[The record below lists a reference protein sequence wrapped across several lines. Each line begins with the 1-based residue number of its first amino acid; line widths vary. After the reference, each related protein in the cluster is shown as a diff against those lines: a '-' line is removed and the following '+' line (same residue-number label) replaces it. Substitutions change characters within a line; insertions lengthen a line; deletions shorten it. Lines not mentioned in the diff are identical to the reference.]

1 MGEYRRFVSYLY
13 EYRNEKKEKIAGA
26 VRVDCRGVRT
36 QIRVD
41 VRESRSPGQ
50 AVLLGYGVPEQLLGM
65 VLRSAGAGG
74 ESYMWRPESGQPEFA
89 VYSGLEIRYEDS
101 AFCLRTFWDDRIA
114 EAEERARKEQREKE
128 EAEQIEKEKT
138 EQAEKAEAEQREKEE
153 PEKREK
159 REAEEQERKE
169 PEQREEEE
177 KRKKKE
183 PEQREEEEERKKK
196 EPEQREEEE
205 ERKKK
210 EPEQREEE
218 EERKKK
224 DPEQRETGK
233 PEQEVAD
240 EEIRAESNQS
250 VAEEEPELSE
260 KEAPNQS
267 VAEEEKEV
275 REQREEENAEQRTPE
290 EVLHTLS
297 FEEVPMEEPRL
308 TWEELSRIY
317 PSVRPF
323 GDADSWEV
331 LRIRLQDI
339 GRLPREYWGW
349 GSCPFVEMAYQ
360 DHGSLLLLRDPE
372 SEQSYLGVPGTLP
385 LQEFKVAEL
394 FGFRWHREGR
404 ETGYYLARI
413 KL

>member
-50 AVLLGYGVPEQLLGM
+50 AVLLGYGVPEQPLGM
-65 VLRSAGAGG
+65 VLRNAGAGG
-74 ESYMWRPESGQPEFA
+74 ESYMWRQESGQPEFA

-128 EAEQIEKEKT
+128 EAEQIEKEKK

-159 REAEEQERKE
+159 REAEEQ
-169 PEQREEEE
+169 
-177 KRKKKE
+177 KKKE

-224 DPEQRETGK
+224 EPEQREEEEGRTK
-233 PEQEVAD
+233 KEPEQEVA
-240 EEIRAESNQS
+240 
-250 VAEEEPELSE
+250 EEEESAKPE
-260 KEAPNQS
+260 QS

-290 EVLHTLS
+290 EVLHMLS

-413 KL
+413 NL

>member
-13 EYRNEKKEKIAGA
+13 EYRNDRKEKIAGA
-26 VRVDCRGVRT
+26 VRVDCRGSRT

-50 AVLLGYGVPEQLLGM
+50 AVLLGDGVPAQSLGR

-74 ESYMWRPESGQPEFA
+74 ERFVWRPESGQPEFYT
-89 VYSGLEIRYEDS
+89 YSGLEIRYADS
-101 AFCLRTFWDDRIA
+101 TFCLRTFWDDRIA
-114 EAEERARKEQREKE
+114 EAEKRARKVELEKKEPDERKKE
-128 EAEQIEKEKT
+128 EAEQQEKK
-138 EQAEKAEAEQREKEE
+138 E

-159 REAEEQERKE
+159 REAKEQE
-169 PEQREEEE
+169 
-177 KRKKKE
+177 KKE
-183 PEQREEEEERKKK
+183 PEQREEEK
-196 EPEQREEEE
+196 
-205 ERKKK
+205 
-210 EPEQREEE
+210 
-218 EERKKK
+218 
-224 DPEQRETGK
+224 
-233 PEQEVAD
+233 
-240 EEIRAESNQS
+240 
-250 VAEEEPELSE
+250 
-260 KEAPNQS
+260 
-267 VAEEEKEV
+267 
-275 REQREEENAEQRTPE
+275 

-317 PSVRPF
+317 PSIRPF
-323 GDADSWEV
+323 GEADSWEV

-360 DHGSLLLLRDPE
+360 DHGSLLLLRDPA
-372 SEQSYLGVPGTLP
+372 SEQIYLGVPGTLP

-413 KL
+413 NL

>member
-13 EYRNEKKEKIAGA
+13 EYRNEKKEKIAGT

-36 QIRVD
+36 QIRID

-50 AVLLGYGVPEQLLGM
+50 AVLLGYGVPEQPLGM
-65 VLRSAGAGG
+65 VLRNAGAGG
-74 ESYMWRPESGQPEFA
+74 ESYMWRQESGQPEFA

-153 PEKREK
+153 PEKRETRK
-159 REAEEQERKE
+159 AEEQ
-169 PEQREEEE
+169 
-177 KRKKKE
+177 KKKE

-196 EPEQREEEE
+196 EPEQREEDE

-210 EPEQREEE
+210 E
-218 EERKKK
+218 
-224 DPEQRETGK
+224 PEQRETGK

-240 EEIRAESNQS
+240 EEESAEPEQS
-250 VAEEEPELSE
+250 V
-260 KEAPNQS
+260 
-267 VAEEEKEV
+267 VEEEKEV

-360 DHGSLLLLRDPE
+360 DYGSLLLLRDPA

-413 KL
+413 NL

>member
-50 AVLLGYGVPEQLLGM
+50 AVLLGYGVPEQPLGM
-65 VLRSAGAGG
+65 VLRNAGAGG
-74 ESYMWRPESGQPEFA
+74 ESYMWRQESGQPEFA

-114 EAEERARKEQREKE
+114 EAEERARKEQSEKE
-128 EAEQIEKEKT
+128 EAEQIEKEKK

-159 REAEEQERKE
+159 REAEEQ
-169 PEQREEEE
+169 
-177 KRKKKE
+177 KKKE

-205 ERKKK
+205 GRKKK

-224 DPEQRETGK
+224 EPEQRETGK

-240 EEIRAESNQS
+240 EEES
-250 VAEEEPELSE
+250 AEPE
-260 KEAPNQS
+260 QS

-413 KL
+413 NL

>member
-36 QIRVD
+36 QIRID

-50 AVLLGYGVPEQLLGM
+50 AVLLGYGVPEQPLGM

-128 EAEQIEKEKT
+128 EAEKREKEKI

-196 EPEQREEEE
+196 EPEQRE
-205 ERKKK
+205 
-210 EPEQREEE
+210 
-218 EERKKK
+218 
-224 DPEQRETGK
+224 TGK

-275 REQREEENAEQRTPE
+275 REQREEENAEQRMPE

>member
-50 AVLLGYGVPEQLLGM
+50 AVLLGYGVPEQSLGM
-65 VLRSAGAGG
+65 VLRNAGAGG
-74 ESYMWRPESGQPEFA
+74 ESYMWRQESGQPEFA

-159 REAEEQERKE
+159 REAEEQKKKE

-177 KRKKKE
+177 ERKKKEPEQREEEEGRKKKE

-205 ERKKK
+205 GRKKK
-210 EPEQREEE
+210 EL
-218 EERKKK
+218 
-224 DPEQRETGK
+224 EQRETGK

-240 EEIRAESNQS
+240 EEES
-250 VAEEEPELSE
+250 AEPE
-260 KEAPNQS
+260 QS

-308 TWEELSRIY
+308 TWEELSHIY

>member
-41 VRESRSPGQ
+41 VRESQSPGQ
-50 AVLLGYGVPEQLLGM
+50 AVLLGYGVPEQPLGM
-65 VLRSAGAGG
+65 VLRNAGAGG
-74 ESYMWRPESGQPEFA
+74 ESYMWRQESGQPEFA

-159 REAEEQERKE
+159 REAEEQKKKE

-177 KRKKKE
+177 GRKKKE

-210 EPEQREEE
+210 EPEQRE
-218 EERKKK
+218 
-224 DPEQRETGK
+224 TGK

-240 EEIRAESNQS
+240 EEES
-250 VAEEEPELSE
+250 AEPE
-260 KEAPNQS
+260 QS

>member
-41 VRESRSPGQ
+41 VRESQSPGQ
-50 AVLLGYGVPEQLLGM
+50 AVLLGYGVPEQPLGM
-65 VLRSAGAGG
+65 VLRNAGAGG
-74 ESYMWRPESGQPEFA
+74 ESYMWRQESGQPEFA

-128 EAEQIEKEKT
+128 EAEQIEKEKK
-138 EQAEKAEAEQREKEE
+138 EQAEKA
-153 PEKREK
+153 
-159 REAEEQERKE
+159 E

-177 KRKKKE
+177 GRKKKE

-210 EPEQREEE
+210 EPEQRE
-218 EERKKK
+218 
-224 DPEQRETGK
+224 TGK

-240 EEIRAESNQS
+240 EEES
-250 VAEEEPELSE
+250 AEPE
-260 KEAPNQS
+260 QR
-267 VAEEEKEV
+267 VVEEEKEV

-290 EVLHTLS
+290 EVLHMLS

>member
-50 AVLLGYGVPEQLLGM
+50 AVLLGYGVPEQPLGM
-65 VLRSAGAGG
+65 VLRNAGAGG
-74 ESYMWRPESGQPEFA
+74 ESYMWRQESGQPEFA

-128 EAEQIEKEKT
+128 EAEQIEKEKK

-159 REAEEQERKE
+159 REAEEQKKKE

-177 KRKKKE
+177 ERKKKEPEQREEEEGRKKKE

-205 ERKKK
+205 GRKKK
-210 EPEQREEE
+210 EPEQRET
-218 EERKKK
+218 R
-224 DPEQRETGK
+224 K

-240 EEIRAESNQS
+240 EEES
-250 VAEEEPELSE
+250 AEPE
-260 KEAPNQS
+260 QS

-290 EVLHTLS
+290 EVLHMLS

>member
-41 VRESRSPGQ
+41 VRESQSPGQ
-50 AVLLGYGVPEQLLGM
+50 AVLLGYGVPEQPLGM
-65 VLRSAGAGG
+65 VLRNAGAGG
-74 ESYMWRPESGQPEFA
+74 ESYMWRQESGQPEFA

-128 EAEQIEKEKT
+128 EAEQIEKEKK

-159 REAEEQERKE
+159 REEEEQKKKE

-177 KRKKKE
+177 GRKKKE

-210 EPEQREEE
+210 EPEQRE
-218 EERKKK
+218 
-224 DPEQRETGK
+224 TGK

-240 EEIRAESNQS
+240 EEES
-250 VAEEEPELSE
+250 AEPE
-260 KEAPNQS
+260 QS

-290 EVLHTLS
+290 EVLHMLS

-360 DHGSLLLLRDPE
+360 DYGSLLLLRDPE

-413 KL
+413 NL

>member
-36 QIRVD
+36 QIRID

-50 AVLLGYGVPEQLLGM
+50 AVLLGYGVPEQPLGM
-65 VLRSAGAGG
+65 VLRNAGAGG
-74 ESYMWRPESGQPEFA
+74 ESYMWRQESGQPEFA

-128 EAEQIEKEKT
+128 EAEQLEKEKK

-153 PEKREK
+153 QEKREK
-159 REAEEQERKE
+159 REAEEQREEEEERKKKE

-177 KRKKKE
+177 ERMKKEPEQREEEEGRKKKE

-196 EPEQREEEE
+196 EPEQRE
-205 ERKKK
+205 
-210 EPEQREEE
+210 
-218 EERKKK
+218 
-224 DPEQRETGK
+224 TGK

-240 EEIRAESNQS
+240 EEESAEPEQS
-250 VAEEEPELSE
+250 V
-260 KEAPNQS
+260 
-267 VAEEEKEV
+267 VEEEKEV

-308 TWEELSRIY
+308 TWEELNRIY

-413 KL
+413 NL

>member
-13 EYRNEKKEKIAGA
+13 ESRNEKKEKIAGA

-41 VRESRSPGQ
+41 VRESQSPGQ
-50 AVLLGYGVPEQLLGM
+50 AVLLGYGVPEQPLGM
-65 VLRSAGAGG
+65 VLRNAGAGG
-74 ESYMWRPESGQPEFA
+74 ESYMWRQESGQPEFA

-128 EAEQIEKEKT
+128 EAEQIEKEKK

-159 REAEEQERKE
+159 REEEEQ
-169 PEQREEEE
+169 
-177 KRKKKE
+177 KKKE

-205 ERKKK
+205 GRKKK

-224 DPEQRETGK
+224 EPEQRETGK

-240 EEIRAESNQS
+240 EEESAEPEQS
-250 VAEEEPELSE
+250 V
-260 KEAPNQS
+260 
-267 VAEEEKEV
+267 VEEEKEV

-290 EVLHTLS
+290 EVLHMLS

>member
-36 QIRVD
+36 QIRID

-50 AVLLGYGVPEQLLGM
+50 AVLLGYGVPEQPLGM
-65 VLRSAGAGG
+65 VLRNAGAGG
-74 ESYMWRPESGQPEFA
+74 ESYMWRQESGQPEFA

-159 REAEEQERKE
+159 REAEEQ
-169 PEQREEEE
+169 
-177 KRKKKE
+177 KKKE

-205 ERKKK
+205 GRKKK

-224 DPEQRETGK
+224 EPEQRETGK

-240 EEIRAESNQS
+240 EEES
-250 VAEEEPELSE
+250 AEPE
-260 KEAPNQS
+260 QS

>member
-36 QIRVD
+36 QIRID

-50 AVLLGYGVPEQLLGM
+50 AVLLGYGVPEQPLGM
-65 VLRSAGAGG
+65 VLRNAGAGG
-74 ESYMWRPESGQPEFA
+74 ESYMWRQESGQPEFA

-128 EAEQIEKEKT
+128 EAEQLEKEKK

-159 REAEEQERKE
+159 REAEEQREEEEERKKKE

-177 KRKKKE
+177 ERMKKEPEQREEEEGRKKKE

-196 EPEQREEEE
+196 EPEQRE
-205 ERKKK
+205 
-210 EPEQREEE
+210 
-218 EERKKK
+218 
-224 DPEQRETGK
+224 TGK

-240 EEIRAESNQS
+240 EEESAEPEQS
-250 VAEEEPELSE
+250 V
-260 KEAPNQS
+260 
-267 VAEEEKEV
+267 VEEEKEV

-308 TWEELSRIY
+308 TWEELNRIY

-413 KL
+413 NL

>member
-41 VRESRSPGQ
+41 VRESQSPGQ
-50 AVLLGYGVPEQLLGM
+50 AVLLGYGVPEQPLGM
-65 VLRSAGAGG
+65 VLRNAGAGG
-74 ESYMWRPESGQPEFA
+74 ESYMWRQESGQPEFA

-128 EAEQIEKEKT
+128 EAEQIEKEKK

-159 REAEEQERKE
+159 REEEEQKKKE

-177 KRKKKE
+177 ERKKNE

-210 EPEQREEE
+210 EPEQRE
-218 EERKKK
+218 
-224 DPEQRETGK
+224 TGK

-240 EEIRAESNQS
+240 EEESAEPEQS
-250 VAEEEPELSE
+250 V
-260 KEAPNQS
+260 
-267 VAEEEKEV
+267 VEEEKEV

-290 EVLHTLS
+290 EVLHMLS
-297 FEEVPMEEPRL
+297 YEEVPMEEPRL

>member
-36 QIRVD
+36 QIRID

-50 AVLLGYGVPEQLLGM
+50 AVLLGYGVPEQPLGM
-65 VLRSAGAGG
+65 VLRNAGAGG
-74 ESYMWRPESGQPEFA
+74 ESYMWRQESGQPEFA

-128 EAEQIEKEKT
+128 EAEQIEKEKK

-159 REAEEQERKE
+159 REAEEQKKKE

-177 KRKKKE
+177 ERKKKK

-210 EPEQREEE
+210 EPEQ
-218 EERKKK
+218 
-224 DPEQRETGK
+224 
-233 PEQEVAD
+233 EVAD
-240 EEIRAESNQS
+240 EEES
-250 VAEEEPELSE
+250 AEPE
-260 KEAPNQS
+260 QS

-290 EVLHTLS
+290 EVLHMLS

>member
-41 VRESRSPGQ
+41 VRESQSPGQ
-50 AVLLGYGVPEQLLGM
+50 AVLLGYGVPEQPLGM
-65 VLRSAGAGG
+65 VLRNAGAGG
-74 ESYMWRPESGQPEFA
+74 ESYMWRQESGQPEFA

-128 EAEQIEKEKT
+128 EAEQIEKEKK

-159 REAEEQERKE
+159 REEEEQ
-169 PEQREEEE
+169 
-177 KRKKKE
+177 KKKE
-183 PEQREEEEERKKK
+183 
-196 EPEQREEEE
+196 
-205 ERKKK
+205 
-210 EPEQREEE
+210 
-218 EERKKK
+218 
-224 DPEQRETGK
+224 PEQRETGK

-240 EEIRAESNQS
+240 EEESAEPEQS
-250 VAEEEPELSE
+250 V
-260 KEAPNQS
+260 
-267 VAEEEKEV
+267 VEEEKEV

>member
-41 VRESRSPGQ
+41 VRESQSPGQ
-50 AVLLGYGVPEQLLGM
+50 AVLLGYGVPEQPLGM
-65 VLRSAGAGG
+65 VLRNAGAGG
-74 ESYMWRPESGQPEFA
+74 ESYMWRQESGQPEFA

-128 EAEQIEKEKT
+128 EAEQIEKEKK

-159 REAEEQERKE
+159 REEEEQ
-169 PEQREEEE
+169 
-177 KRKKKE
+177 KKKE

-205 ERKKK
+205 GRKKK

-218 EERKKK
+218 EESAE
-224 DPEQRETGK
+224 PEQ
-233 PEQEVAD
+233 
-240 EEIRAESNQS
+240 S
-250 VAEEEPELSE
+250 V
-260 KEAPNQS
+260 
-267 VAEEEKEV
+267 VEEEKEV

-290 EVLHTLS
+290 EVLHMLS

>member
-1 MGEYRRFVSYLY
+1 
-13 EYRNEKKEKIAGA
+13 
-26 VRVDCRGVRT
+26 
-36 QIRVD
+36 
-41 VRESRSPGQ
+41 
-50 AVLLGYGVPEQLLGM
+50 
-65 VLRSAGAGG
+65 
-74 ESYMWRPESGQPEFA
+74 MWRQESGQPEFA

-128 EAEQIEKEKT
+128 EAEQIEKEKK
-138 EQAEKAEAEQREKEE
+138 EQAEKAEA
-153 PEKREK
+153 
-159 REAEEQERKE
+159 
-169 PEQREEEE
+169 
-177 KRKKKE
+177 
-183 PEQREEEEERKKK
+183 
-196 EPEQREEEE
+196 
-205 ERKKK
+205 
-210 EPEQREEE
+210 
-218 EERKKK
+218 
-224 DPEQRETGK
+224 
-233 PEQEVAD
+233 
-240 EEIRAESNQS
+240 
-250 VAEEEPELSE
+250 
-260 KEAPNQS
+260 
-267 VAEEEKEV
+267 
-275 REQREEENAEQRTPE
+275 EQREEENAEQRTPE

-308 TWEELSRIY
+308 TWEELSHIY

-413 KL
+413 NL

>member
-41 VRESRSPGQ
+41 VRESQSPGQ
-50 AVLLGYGVPEQLLGM
+50 AVLLGYGVPEQPLGM
-65 VLRSAGAGG
+65 VLRNAGAGG
-74 ESYMWRPESGQPEFA
+74 ESYMWRQESGQPEFA

-128 EAEQIEKEKT
+128 EAEQIEKEKK

-159 REAEEQERKE
+159 REEEEQKKKE

-177 KRKKKE
+177 ERKKKEPEQREEEEGRKKKE

-210 EPEQREEE
+210 EPEQRE
-218 EERKKK
+218 
-224 DPEQRETGK
+224 TGK

-240 EEIRAESNQS
+240 EEESAEPEQS
-250 VAEEEPELSE
+250 V
-260 KEAPNQS
+260 
-267 VAEEEKEV
+267 VEEEKEV

-290 EVLHTLS
+290 EVLHMLS

-372 SEQSYLGVPGTLP
+372 SEQRYLGVPGTVP

>member
-50 AVLLGYGVPEQLLGM
+50 AVLLGYGVPEQPLGM
-65 VLRSAGAGG
+65 VLRNAGAGG
-74 ESYMWRPESGQPEFA
+74 ESYLWRQESGQPEFA

-128 EAEQIEKEKT
+128 EAEQIEKEKK

-159 REAEEQERKE
+159 REAEEQKKKE

-177 KRKKKE
+177 GRKKKE

-210 EPEQREEE
+210 EPEQRE
-218 EERKKK
+218 
-224 DPEQRETGK
+224 TGK

-240 EEIRAESNQS
+240 EEES
-250 VAEEEPELSE
+250 AEPE
-260 KEAPNQS
+260 QS
-267 VAEEEKEV
+267 VAEEEKEI

-339 GRLPREYWGW
+339 GRLPREYWSW

>member
-50 AVLLGYGVPEQLLGM
+50 AVLLGYGVPEQPLGM
-65 VLRSAGAGG
+65 VLRNAGAGG
-74 ESYMWRPESGQPEFA
+74 ESYMWRQESGQPEFA

-128 EAEQIEKEKT
+128 EAEQIEKEKK

-159 REAEEQERKE
+159 REAEEQKKKE

-177 KRKKKE
+177 GRKKKEPEQREEEEGRKKKE

-196 EPEQREEEE
+196 EPEQRE
-205 ERKKK
+205 
-210 EPEQREEE
+210 
-218 EERKKK
+218 
-224 DPEQRETGK
+224 TGK

-240 EEIRAESNQS
+240 EEES
-250 VAEEEPELSE
+250 AEPE
-260 KEAPNQS
+260 QS

-360 DHGSLLLLRDPE
+360 DYGSLLLLRDPE

>member
-13 EYRNEKKEKIAGA
+13 EYRNDRKEKIAGA
-26 VRVDCRGVRT
+26 VRVDCRGSRT

-50 AVLLGYGVPEQLLGM
+50 AVLLGDGVPAQPLGR

-74 ESYMWRPESGQPEFA
+74 ERFVWRPESGQREFA
-89 VYSGLEIRYEDS
+89 VYSGLEIRYADS
-101 AFCLRTFWDDRIA
+101 TFCLRTFWDDRIA
-114 EAEERARKEQREKE
+114 EAEERARKVELEKKEPDERKKE
-128 EAEQIEKEKT
+128 EAEQQEKK
-138 EQAEKAEAEQREKEE
+138 E

-159 REAEEQERKE
+159 IEAKGQE
-169 PEQREEEE
+169 
-177 KRKKKE
+177 KKE
-183 PEQREEEEERKKK
+183 PEQREEEKELEKK
-196 EPEQREEEE
+196 EPEQREEEKELEKKESEQRE
-205 ERKKK
+205 EEEELEKK
-210 EPEQREEE
+210 EPEQRE
-218 EERKKK
+218 
-224 DPEQRETGK
+224 TGK
-233 PEQEVAD
+233 TEKKVTD
-240 EEIRAESNQS
+240 EEVRAESKQS
-250 VAEEEPELSE
+250 VA
-260 KEAPNQS
+260 
-267 VAEEEKEV
+267 
-275 REQREEENAEQRTPE
+275 

-317 PSVRPF
+317 PSARPF
-323 GDADSWEV
+323 GEADSWEV

-360 DHGSLLLLRDPE
+360 DHGSLLLLRDPA
-372 SEQSYLGVPGTLP
+372 SEQIYLGVPGTLP

-413 KL
+413 NL

>member
-36 QIRVD
+36 QIRID

-50 AVLLGYGVPEQLLGM
+50 AVLLGYGVPEQPLGM
-65 VLRSAGAGG
+65 VLRNAGAGG
-74 ESYMWRPESGQPEFA
+74 ESYMWRQESGQPEFA

-128 EAEQIEKEKT
+128 EAEQIEKEKK

-159 REAEEQERKE
+159 REAEEQ
-169 PEQREEEE
+169 
-177 KRKKKE
+177 KKKE

-205 ERKKK
+205 GRKKK

-224 DPEQRETGK
+224 EPEQRETGK

-240 EEIRAESNQS
+240 EEES
-250 VAEEEPELSE
+250 AEPE
-260 KEAPNQS
+260 QS

-290 EVLHTLS
+290 EVLHMLS

-349 GSCPFVEMAYQ
+349 GSCSFVEMAYQ
-360 DHGSLLLLRDPE
+360 DYGSLLLLRDPE

-413 KL
+413 NL

>member
-41 VRESRSPGQ
+41 VRESRSLGQ
-50 AVLLGYGVPEQLLGM
+50 AVLLGYGVPEQPLGM
-65 VLRSAGAGG
+65 VLRNAGAGG
-74 ESYMWRPESGQPEFA
+74 ESYMWRQESGQPEFA

-128 EAEQIEKEKT
+128 EAEQIEKEKK

-159 REAEEQERKE
+159 REAEEQ
-169 PEQREEEE
+169 
-177 KRKKKE
+177 KKKE

-205 ERKKK
+205 ERMKKEPEQREEEEGRKKK

-224 DPEQRETGK
+224 EPEQRETGK

-240 EEIRAESNQS
+240 EEES
-250 VAEEEPELSE
+250 AEPE
-260 KEAPNQS
+260 QS

-290 EVLHTLS
+290 EVLHMLS

-360 DHGSLLLLRDPE
+360 DYGSLLLLRDPE

>member
-41 VRESRSPGQ
+41 VRESQSSGQ
-50 AVLLGYGVPEQLLGM
+50 AVLLGYGVPEQPLGM
-65 VLRSAGAGG
+65 VLRNAGAGG
-74 ESYMWRPESGQPEFA
+74 ESYMWRQESGQPEFA

-128 EAEQIEKEKT
+128 EAEQIEKEKK

-159 REAEEQERKE
+159 REAEEQ
-169 PEQREEEE
+169 
-177 KRKKKE
+177 KKKE
-183 PEQREEEEERKKK
+183 PEQREEEEGRKKK
-196 EPEQREEEE
+196 E
-205 ERKKK
+205 
-210 EPEQREEE
+210 
-218 EERKKK
+218 
-224 DPEQRETGK
+224 

-240 EEIRAESNQS
+240 EEES
-250 VAEEEPELSE
+250 AEPE
-260 KEAPNQS
+260 QS

>member
-1 MGEYRRFVSYLY
+1 MDADADGE
-13 EYRNEKKEKIAGA
+13 
-26 VRVDCRGVRT
+26 
-36 QIRVD
+36 
-41 VRESRSPGQ
+41 
-50 AVLLGYGVPEQLLGM
+50 
-65 VLRSAGAGG
+65 
-74 ESYMWRPESGQPEFA
+74 A
-89 VYSGLEIRYEDS
+89 VYAHYALHRLKILPSTLV
-101 AFCLRTFWDDRIA
+101 ALPLR
-114 EAEERARKEQREKE
+114 ERAFIY
-128 EAEQIEKEKT
+128 ASIDLQIEKEKK

-159 REAEEQERKE
+159 REAEEQ
-169 PEQREEEE
+169 
-177 KRKKKE
+177 KKKG

-196 EPEQREEEE
+196 EPEQ
-205 ERKKK
+205 
-210 EPEQREEE
+210 
-218 EERKKK
+218 
-224 DPEQRETGK
+224 
-233 PEQEVAD
+233 EVAD
-240 EEIRAESNQS
+240 EEES
-250 VAEEEPELSE
+250 AEPE
-260 KEAPNQS
+260 QS

-290 EVLHTLS
+290 EVLHMLS

-349 GSCPFVEMAYQ
+349 GSCPVVEMAYQ

>member
-1 MGEYRRFVSYLY
+1 M
-13 EYRNEKKEKIAGA
+13 K
-26 VRVDCRGVRT
+26 
-36 QIRVD
+36 
-41 VRESRSPGQ
+41 
-50 AVLLGYGVPEQLLGM
+50 
-65 VLRSAGAGG
+65 
-74 ESYMWRPESGQPEFA
+74 
-89 VYSGLEIRYEDS
+89 
-101 AFCLRTFWDDRIA
+101 
-114 EAEERARKEQREKE
+114 
-128 EAEQIEKEKT
+128 
-138 EQAEKAEAEQREKEE
+138 
-153 PEKREK
+153 
-159 REAEEQERKE
+159 KE

-177 KRKKKE
+177 GRKKKE

-210 EPEQREEE
+210 EPEQRE
-218 EERKKK
+218 
-224 DPEQRETGK
+224 TGK

-240 EEIRAESNQS
+240 EEES
-250 VAEEEPELSE
+250 AEPE
-260 KEAPNQS
+260 QS

-290 EVLHTLS
+290 EVLHMLS

>member
-50 AVLLGYGVPEQLLGM
+50 AVLLGYGVPEQPLGM
-65 VLRSAGAGG
+65 VLRNAGAGG
-74 ESYMWRPESGQPEFA
+74 ESYMWRQESGQPEFA

-128 EAEQIEKEKT
+128 EAEQIEKEKK

-159 REAEEQERKE
+159 REEEEQKKKE

-177 KRKKKE
+177 GRKKKE

-218 EERKKK
+218 EGRKKK
-224 DPEQRETGK
+224 ELEQRETGK

-240 EEIRAESNQS
+240 EEES
-250 VAEEEPELSE
+250 AEPE
-260 KEAPNQS
+260 QS

>member
-41 VRESRSPGQ
+41 VRESQSPGQ
-50 AVLLGYGVPEQLLGM
+50 AVLLGYGVPEQPLGM
-65 VLRSAGAGG
+65 VLRNAGAGG
-74 ESYMWRPESGQPEFA
+74 ESYMWRQESGQPEFA

-128 EAEQIEKEKT
+128 EAEQIEKEKK

-159 REAEEQERKE
+159 REEEEQKKKE

-177 KRKKKE
+177 GRKKKE
-183 PEQREEEEERKKK
+183 PEQEVADEEERKKK

-210 EPEQREEE
+210 EPEQRE
-218 EERKKK
+218 
-224 DPEQRETGK
+224 TGK

-240 EEIRAESNQS
+240 EEESAEPEQS
-250 VAEEEPELSE
+250 V
-260 KEAPNQS
+260 
-267 VAEEEKEV
+267 VEEEKEV

-385 LQEFKVAEL
+385 LQEFKVVEL

>member
-13 EYRNEKKEKIAGA
+13 EYRNETKEKIAGA

-50 AVLLGYGVPEQLLGM
+50 AVLLGYGVPEQPLGM
-65 VLRSAGAGG
+65 VLRNAGAGG
-74 ESYMWRPESGQPEFA
+74 ESYMWRQESGQPEFA

-138 EQAEKAEAEQREKEE
+138 KQAEKAEAEQREKEE
-153 PEKREK
+153 PEKRETRK
-159 REAEEQERKE
+159 AEEQKKKEPEQREKEEERKKKE

-177 KRKKKE
+177 GRKKKE

-205 ERKKK
+205 ASKKK
-210 EPEQREEE
+210 E
-218 EERKKK
+218 
-224 DPEQRETGK
+224 PEQRETGK

-240 EEIRAESNQS
+240 EEESAEPEQS
-250 VAEEEPELSE
+250 V
-260 KEAPNQS
+260 
-267 VAEEEKEV
+267 VEEEKEV

-290 EVLHTLS
+290 EVLHMLS

-323 GDADSWEV
+323 GDADPWEV

>member
-36 QIRVD
+36 QIRID

-50 AVLLGYGVPEQLLGM
+50 AVLLGYGVPEQPLGM
-65 VLRSAGAGG
+65 VLRNAGAGG
-74 ESYMWRPESGQPEFA
+74 ESYMWRQESGQPEFA

-128 EAEQIEKEKT
+128 EAEQIEKEKK

-159 REAEEQERKE
+159 REAEEQKKKE

-177 KRKKKE
+177 ERKKKEPEQREEEEGRKKKE

-210 EPEQREEE
+210 EPEQRE
-218 EERKKK
+218 
-224 DPEQRETGK
+224 TGK

-240 EEIRAESNQS
+240 EEES
-250 VAEEEPELSE
+250 AEPE
-260 KEAPNQS
+260 QS

-290 EVLHTLS
+290 EVLHMLS

-349 GSCPFVEMAYQ
+349 GSCSFVEMAYQ
-360 DHGSLLLLRDPE
+360 DYGSLLLLRDPE

-413 KL
+413 NL

>member
-13 EYRNEKKEKIAGA
+13 EYRNEKREKIAGA

-41 VRESRSPGQ
+41 VRESQSPGQ
-50 AVLLGYGVPEQLLGM
+50 AVLLGYGVPEQPLGM
-65 VLRSAGAGG
+65 VLRNAGAGG
-74 ESYMWRPESGQPEFA
+74 ESYMWRQESGQPEFA

-128 EAEQIEKEKT
+128 EAEQIEKEKK

-159 REAEEQERKE
+159 REEEEQKKKE

-177 KRKKKE
+177 ERKKKEPEQREEEEGRKKKE

-210 EPEQREEE
+210 EPEQRE
-218 EERKKK
+218 
-224 DPEQRETGK
+224 TGK

-240 EEIRAESNQS
+240 EEESAEPEQS
-250 VAEEEPELSE
+250 V
-260 KEAPNQS
+260 
-267 VAEEEKEV
+267 VEEEKEV

-290 EVLHTLS
+290 EVLHMLS

-317 PSVRPF
+317 PSVRSF

>member
-50 AVLLGYGVPEQLLGM
+50 AVLLGYGVPEQPLGM
-65 VLRSAGAGG
+65 VLRNAGAGG
-74 ESYMWRPESGQPEFA
+74 ESYMWRQESGQPEFA

-128 EAEQIEKEKT
+128 EAEQIEKEKK

-159 REAEEQERKE
+159 REAEEQKKKE

-177 KRKKKE
+177 GRKKKEPEQREEEEGRKKKE

-205 ERKKK
+205 GRKKK
-210 EPEQREEE
+210 EPEQRET
-218 EERKKK
+218 R
-224 DPEQRETGK
+224 K

-240 EEIRAESNQS
+240 EEES
-250 VAEEEPELSE
+250 AEPE
-260 KEAPNQS
+260 QS

-290 EVLHTLS
+290 EVLHMLS

-360 DHGSLLLLRDPE
+360 DYGSLLLLRDPE

-413 KL
+413 NL

>member
-50 AVLLGYGVPEQLLGM
+50 AVLLGYGVPEQPLGM
-65 VLRSAGAGG
+65 VLRNAGAGG
-74 ESYMWRPESGQPEFA
+74 ESYMWRQESGQPEFA

-114 EAEERARKEQREKE
+114 EAEERARTEQREKE
-128 EAEQIEKEKT
+128 EAEQIEKEKK

-159 REAEEQERKE
+159 REAEEQ
-169 PEQREEEE
+169 
-177 KRKKKE
+177 KKKE

-205 ERKKK
+205 GRKKK
-210 EPEQREEE
+210 E
-218 EERKKK
+218 
-224 DPEQRETGK
+224 PEQRETGK

-240 EEIRAESNQS
+240 EEES
-250 VAEEEPELSE
+250 AEPE
-260 KEAPNQS
+260 QS

>member
-50 AVLLGYGVPEQLLGM
+50 AVLLGYGVPEQPLGM
-65 VLRSAGAGG
+65 VLRNAGAGG
-74 ESYMWRPESGQPEFA
+74 ESYMWRQESGQPEFA

-153 PEKREK
+153 PEKEKRERQKSRKRKNQSRERRENRSRKWQMKKRGRRKNQSREK
-159 REAEEQERKE
+159 RENRSRKW
-169 PEQREEEE
+169 QMKKRGRRKNQSREKRRK

-183 PEQREEEEERKKK
+183 P
-196 EPEQREEEE
+196 
-205 ERKKK
+205 
-210 EPEQREEE
+210 
-218 EERKKK
+218 
-224 DPEQRETGK
+224 DQRETGK

-240 EEIRAESNQS
+240 EEES
-250 VAEEEPELSE
+250 AEPE
-260 KEAPNQS
+260 QS

>member
-1 MGEYRRFVSYLY
+1 M
-13 EYRNEKKEKIAGA
+13 
-26 VRVDCRGVRT
+26 RVDCRGVRT

-50 AVLLGYGVPEQLLGM
+50 AVLLGYGVPEQPLGM
-65 VLRSAGAGG
+65 VLRNAGAGG
-74 ESYMWRPESGQPEFA
+74 ESYMWRQESGQPEFA

-128 EAEQIEKEKT
+128 EAEQIEKEKK

-159 REAEEQERKE
+159 REAEEQKKKE

-177 KRKKKE
+177 ERKKKEPEQREEEEGRKKKE

-205 ERKKK
+205 GRKKK
-210 EPEQREEE
+210 EL
-218 EERKKK
+218 
-224 DPEQRETGK
+224 EQRETGK

-240 EEIRAESNQS
+240 EEES
-250 VAEEEPELSE
+250 AEPE
-260 KEAPNQS
+260 QS

>member
-41 VRESRSPGQ
+41 VRESQSPGQ
-50 AVLLGYGVPEQLLGM
+50 AVLLGYGVPEQPLGM
-65 VLRSAGAGG
+65 VLRNAGAGG
-74 ESYMWRPESGQPEFA
+74 ESYMWRQESGQPEFA

-159 REAEEQERKE
+159 REAEEQKKKE

-177 KRKKKE
+177 ERKKKEPEQREEEEGRKKKE

-210 EPEQREEE
+210 EPEQRE
-218 EERKKK
+218 
-224 DPEQRETGK
+224 TGK

-240 EEIRAESNQS
+240 EEES
-250 VAEEEPELSE
+250 AEPE
-260 KEAPNQS
+260 QS

-413 KL
+413 NL

>member
-36 QIRVD
+36 QIRID

-50 AVLLGYGVPEQLLGM
+50 AVLLGYGVPEQPLGM

-128 EAEQIEKEKT
+128 EAEKREKEKI

-169 PEQREEEE
+169 PEQRETG
-177 KRKKKE
+177 K
-183 PEQREEEEERKKK
+183 PEQEVADEEERKKK
-196 EPEQREEEE
+196 E
-205 ERKKK
+205 
-210 EPEQREEE
+210 
-218 EERKKK
+218 
-224 DPEQRETGK
+224 PEQRETGK

-240 EEIRAESNQS
+240 EEES
-250 VAEEEPELSE
+250 AEPE
-260 KEAPNQS
+260 QS